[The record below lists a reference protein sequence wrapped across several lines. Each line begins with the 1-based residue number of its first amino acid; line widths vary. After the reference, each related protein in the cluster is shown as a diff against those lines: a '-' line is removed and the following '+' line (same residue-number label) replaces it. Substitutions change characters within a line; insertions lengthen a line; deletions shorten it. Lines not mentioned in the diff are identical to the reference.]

1 MSRVSFAFWHSKT
14 DGIAINWAFEHIETH
29 ERHYTDDR
37 TMIYLY
43 WWFFIEIFEND
54 NSPSLDTL
62 SAQYMSDQTINVEY
76 FSLVAAG
83 GGQNVCIHVE
93 KARKRSDVYN
103 IWCNVSQFGGVVLRC
118 MSLLWLFSFILSS
131 QLGSVVDTG
140 SRMGRPF
147 SPSILQH

>member
-1 MSRVSFAFWHSKT
+1 
-14 DGIAINWAFEHIETH
+14 
-29 ERHYTDDR
+29 
-37 TMIYLY
+37 MIYLY